1 MKLKKGFWARILP
14 VLIIAIFIMLM
25 SICIYQNMMET
36 EKETCWERLRIATE
50 STAEKIRVRLTDN
63 LNFLESLSDSFVMTN
78 HLDNYEAVGRY
89 MNSVMEKTI
98 FERIDVVLPNGDI
111 IKQNGELI
119 HVDGTLTY
127 NEIVQKGTH
136 ISPRTTDVFNG
147 KEVLYCFTPIEKGG
161 KVQAMLCGTIDCRSL
176 SELFE
181 VFTYKEEA
189 QLFLVDC
196 ADGNSLMDNW
206 HDELGNI
213 YDMGLRESADGEEL
227 IDMVPPII
235 NRETG
240 RMAFVSKTNGEN
252 SYQYYAPVE
261 DFNWE
266 IIVVVQEGVV
276 FANWNT
282 LKTLLWKIGI
292 IETLLLLI
300 YLTWNVWISVSLIKS
315 EERANKLELTKAT
328 NEAKAR
334 FISSMSHDIRTPLN
348 GIVGMLHIIKKHRE
362 DEKMVDECLEKI
374 GISTQYL
381 STLANDML
389 DINEIESDK
398 LILEMVPVDLRK
410 IADALK
416 IMLEPKAR
424 EVQIDL
430 KIDDTK
436 LKHPYVFGSPVH
448 IERILVNLISNA
460 IKYRKDVDG
469 KVEVSIEELDNHQG
483 MGNYCFIVKDNGIG
497 MSEEFQQNMYH
508 AFAQEKVGARSSY
521 QGYGLGL
528 TIVYRL
534 VEKMSGKIEL
544 ESKKGEGSTFKVILP
559 LKIDTQEKYPE
570 QENEKVVDLQGKNI
584 LLVEDNEFNREIV
597 EVILADLGA
606 NITTAIDGKFAVE
619 VFEKSR
625 ENFFDLVLMDV
636 IMPEIDGCQ
645 ATRIIRA
652 MDRKDAKTVPIFA
665 MTAHTF
671 SEEINNCKEAGMNEH
686 IAKPIDVEK
695 FMLKVAKYC
704 KR

>member
-196 ADGNSLMDNW
+196 ADGNYLMDNW

-636 IMPEIDGCQ
+636 MMPEIDGCQ